1 MKPQCHSIQRC
12 LSDYIDYTL
21 SVRQTVIVAQHLR
34 FCRDCQFELESLRR
48 TETLLR
54 LHVPPQAPEGYY
66 DQFGE
71 QLQRIIENRPRP
83 VWWGATALAQSI
95 TWRFQEFLHQSIC
108 SVSKLISFPI
118 GWVKQSPVYAWMLL
132 VILVSLSAYQSRFET
147 SVQHVQIFQPQEQ
160 NRFDAANLSQVL
172 KVQPTSPLKRGENRE
187 LISNR
192 ERLVEIAQAPPEHVV
207 QGEQN
212 SDKEIEVVESLAEL
226 SRWEGYQPGPV
237 SDNSLISD
245 SEAFKAMAIH
255 DASPNLITVAQ
266 LSSPEPIAAKED
278 FSQPLGVVVI
288 PVSAE
293 IGWSDN
299 RSLNGVVEMLMNVPL
314 PNFSITEVYDSVKL

>member
-1 MKPQCHSIQRC
+1 MKPQCRSIQRC

-21 SVRQTVIVAQHLR
+21 LWRQTVIVDQHLR
-34 FCRDCQFELESLRR
+34 FCRDCQLELESLRR
-48 TETLLR
+48 TEALLR
-54 LHVPPQAPEGYY
+54 LHVPPQPPEGYY

-71 QLQRIIENRPRP
+71 QLQQRIIEKRRCPI
-83 VWWGATALAQSI
+83 WWEATAFSQAI

-108 SVSKLISFPI
+108 SFSKLISLPI
-118 GWVKQSPVYAWMLL
+118 GWVKQSPAYAWTLL
-132 VILVSLSAYQSRFET
+132 IVLVGLSTYQF
-147 SVQHVQIFQPQEQ
+147 FQPQEQ
-160 NRFDAANLSQVL
+160 NRFDATNLSQVL
-172 KVQPTSPLKRGENRE
+172 KVQPTSPLKRGDNRE

-212 SDKEIEVVESLAEL
+212 SDKEIEVVASLAEL
-226 SRWEGYQPGPV
+226 SRWEGYQLGPV

-245 SEAFKAMAIH
+245 NDAFKAMAIH